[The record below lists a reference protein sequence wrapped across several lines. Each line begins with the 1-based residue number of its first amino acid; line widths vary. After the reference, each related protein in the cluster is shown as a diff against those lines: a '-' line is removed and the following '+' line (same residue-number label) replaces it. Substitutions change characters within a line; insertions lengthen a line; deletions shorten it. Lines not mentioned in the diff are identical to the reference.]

1 MLAIND
7 DAVLQLNRVACIA
20 SKLCSHRLPW
30 LSQYLHGPT
39 GLHWLP
45 QVFLRALALI
55 MAGAVLR
62 GDEDLLTGRWVGL
75 VMLAGVL
82 SGCGSGDSL
91 ERFDGPTMGSH
102 YSIQYV
108 RHTAGPDP
116 KTVQA
121 EVENILA
128 EVDRQFSTYRSDSD
142 IERFNASPANSCQPM
157 PGPVLELIRV
167 GEQLSAQSDGSFD
180 LTVEPL
186 LNLWGFGPQSRAEKV
201 PTAEALTLVRQRVGH
216 GHLRIDDDRLCK
228 DAAVEV
234 DFNSIAA
241 GYAVD
246 RIAARLQALGID
258 SYLAEAT
265 GELKAVGRKPDGSA
279 WRIALEEPRD
289 DRQVAERVI
298 EVNGYGVSTSGD
310 YRRYFEQ
317 DGVRYSHAFDAR
329 TGAPVLHNLASVTV
343 IHPSALMADGLSTL
357 LLILGP
363 ERGWD
368 YAQKQGIG
376 VFFVLRDGNRFVSRT
391 NDAFERIS
399 GGKTQ

>member
-1 MLAIND
+1 
-7 DAVLQLNRVACIA
+7 
-20 SKLCSHRLPW
+20 
-30 LSQYLHGPT
+30 
-39 GLHWLP
+39 
-45 QVFLRALALI
+45 
-55 MAGAVLR
+55 MAGSVLT
-62 GDEDLLTGRWVGL
+62 GDEDLLTGRWIGL
-75 VMLAGVL
+75 VVVAVL
-82 SGCGSGDSL
+82 SGCGNGDTL

-108 RHTAGPDP
+108 RHSAGPTA

-142 IERFNASPANSCQPM
+142 IEHFNALPANNCQAM
-157 PGPVLELIRV
+157 PAAVLELIRV
-167 GEQLSAQSDGSFD
+167 GEQLSLQSDGAFD

-186 LNLWGFGPQSRAEKV
+186 LNLWGFGPQSREEKV
-201 PTAEALTLVRQRVGH
+201 PSAEALARVRQRVGH
-216 GHLRIDDDRLCK
+216 GHLRIDGDRLCK

-246 RIAARLQALGID
+246 RIAARLHALGID

-279 WRIALEEPRD
+279 WRVALEEPRD

-317 DGVRYSHAFDAR
+317 DGARYSHTFDAHS
-329 TGAPVLHNLASVTV
+329 GAPVLHNLASVTV

-368 YAQKQGIG
+368 YAQEHGIG
-376 VFFVLRDGNRFVSRT
+376 VFFVLRDGNRFVTRT

-399 GGKTQ
+399 REKTQ

>member
-1 MLAIND
+1 
-7 DAVLQLNRVACIA
+7 
-20 SKLCSHRLPW
+20 
-30 LSQYLHGPT
+30 
-39 GLHWLP
+39 
-45 QVFLRALALI
+45 

-62 GDEDLLTGRWVGL
+62 GDEDLLTGRWIGL

-82 SGCGSGDSL
+82 SACGNGDTL
-91 ERFDGPTMGSH
+91 ERFDGPTMGSR

-108 RHTAGPDP
+108 RHVATPGP
-116 KTVQA
+116 KTVQD
-121 EVENILA
+121 EVERILA
-128 EVDRQFSTYRSDSD
+128 EVDRQLSTYRSDSD
-142 IERFNASPANSCQPM
+142 IERFNALPADSCLVM
-157 PGPVLELIRV
+157 PGPVLELISV
-167 GEQLSAQSDGSFD
+167 GEQLSSQSDGAFD

-186 LNLWGFGPQSRAEKV
+186 LNLWGFGPQSRKEEV
-201 PTAEALTLVRQRVGH
+201 PSAEALTEVRRRVGH
-216 GHLRIDDDRLCK
+216 GHLRIEGDRLCK
-228 DAAVEV
+228 DAAVAV

-246 RIAARLQALGID
+246 RIAARFQALGID

-265 GELKAVGRKPDGSA
+265 GELKAVGRKPDGSP

-310 YRRYFEQ
+310 YRKYFEQ
-317 DGVRYSHAFDAR
+317 GGKRYSHTFDAR

-343 IHPSALMADGLSTL
+343 IHPSAMMADGLSTL

-363 ERGWD
+363 EEAWD

-376 VFFVLRDGNRFVSRT
+376 VFFVLRDNDRFVVRT
-391 NDAFERIS
+391 NDAFERMV